1 MTYVDLDYNLT
12 DAQKAARDM
21 ARRFAME
28 ELRPKGIAL
37 DKLADPADVADKGS
51 ELWDVIRTYR
61 ELGLHKR
68 DMPEDLGG
76 LGNTTDPLSSYLINE
91 QLGYGDGGLA
101 ISLSVAGAPFRYAA
115 LSEDP
120 EIRGW
125 AEDYINDT
133 SGEII
138 GCWPVIEPDHG
149 TDWVLGAEEHMGD
162 KKFAPQMR
170 AVKDGDGYIIN
181 GQKAAWVSN
190 GTIATHAAM
199 HLSLDPEQGMH
210 GTGICILPL
219 DLPGISQGKPLNK
232 HGQRAL
238 NQGELFFEDVFIP
251 AKYMIMNLEMVH
263 AMRAVSTGADSGAIA
278 GPNTGMATTFA
289 GVAWS
294 ALDEG
299 IKYASERIQGGV
311 PIREHQN
318 IKLKLMRSFQ
328 AVEAARSLARR
339 NYMYNAN
346 VQPGSSP
353 HAVAAKALST
363 ETAFNVA
370 SEMLQVHGGNGLTK
384 EYCIEKILRDARASM
399 IEDGTNEGLML
410 SVAQYL

>member
-1 MTYVDLDYNLT
+1 MSYVDLDYDLT
-12 DAQKAARDM
+12 EDQRAARDM
-21 ARRFAME
+21 ARRFALE

-37 DKLADPADVADKGS
+37 DKLADPADVADKSS
-51 ELWDVIRTYR
+51 ELWDVFRTYR

-68 DMPEDLGG
+68 GLPEELGG
-76 LGNTTDPLSSYLINE
+76 LGTTVDPLSSYLINE

-101 ISLSVAGAPFRYAA
+101 ISLGAAGAPFAYAA
-115 LSEDP
+115 MLEDP
-120 EIRGW
+120 EMKGW
-125 AEDYINDT
+125 AADYINDT
-133 SGEII
+133 SGEIV

-149 TDWVLGAEEHMGD
+149 TDWVLGGEEQMGE
-162 KKFAPQMR
+162 KKFAPQVR
-170 AVKDGDGYIIN
+170 AVKQGDGYVLN

-190 GTIATHAAM
+190 GAIATHAAM
-199 HLSLDPEQGMH
+199 HLSLDPELGMH

-219 DLPGISQGKPLNK
+219 NLPGISQGKSLNK

-238 NQGELFFEDVFIP
+238 NQGEIFFEDAFVP
-251 AKYMIMNLEMVH
+251 AKYMIVDLEMVK
-263 AMRAVSTGADSGAIA
+263 AMQAMSTGGDTGAIA

-318 IKLKLMRSFQ
+318 IKLKLMRCFQ
-328 AVEAARSLARR
+328 AVEAARSFARR
-339 NYMYNAN
+339 NYMYNATI
-346 VQPGSSP
+346 QPASSP

-363 ETAFNVA
+363 ETAFMVA
-370 SEMLQVHGGNGLTK
+370 SEMLQVHGANGLTK

>member
-1 MTYVDLDYNLT
+1 MSYVDLDYNLT
-12 DAQKAARDM
+12 DEQKAARDM

-28 ELRPKGIAL
+28 EVRPKGIAL
-37 DKLADPADVADKGS
+37 DKLADPADVADKKS
-51 ELWDVIRTYR
+51 VLWDVFRTYR

-68 DMPEDLGG
+68 GMPEDIGG
-76 LGNTTDPLSSYLINE
+76 LGGSIDPLSSYLINE

-101 ISLSVAGAPFRYAA
+101 ISMSAGSAPFAYAA
-115 LSEDP
+115 MLEDP
-120 EIRGW
+120 EMRGW

-149 TDWVLGAEEHMGD
+149 TDWVLGGEEKMGD
-162 KKFAPQMR
+162 KQFAPQVR

-199 HLSLDPEQGMH
+199 HLSLDPELGMH

-238 NQGELFFEDVFIP
+238 NQGELFFEDVFVP
-251 AKYMIMNLEMVH
+251 AKYMIMNLEMVN
-263 AMRAVSTGADSGAIA
+263 AMRAVNTGADSGAIA

-318 IKLKLMRSFQ
+318 IKLKLMRCFQ
-328 AVEAARSLARR
+328 GVEAARSLARR
-339 NYMYNAN
+339 NFMYNATI
-346 VQPGSSP
+346 QPGSSP

>member
-1 MTYVDLDYNLT
+1 MSYVDLDYDLT
-12 DAQKAARDM
+12 EEQKAARDM

-37 DKLADPADVADKGS
+37 DKLADPADVADKSS
-51 ELWDVIRTYR
+51 ELWDVFRTYR

-68 DMPEDLGG
+68 GIPEELGG
-76 LGNTTDPLSSYLINE
+76 LGNTIDPLSSYLINE

-101 ISLSVAGAPFRYAA
+101 ISLGAAGAPFAYAGM
-115 LSEDP
+115 LEDP
-120 EIRGW
+120 EMRGW
-125 AEDYINDT
+125 AEDYANDT
-133 SGEII
+133 SGEIV

-149 TDWVLGAEEHMGD
+149 TDWVLGGEEQMGE
-162 KKFAPQMR
+162 KRFAPQVR
-170 AVKDGDGYIIN
+170 AVKQGDGYVLN

-190 GTIATHAAM
+190 GAIATHAAM
-199 HLSLDPEQGMH
+199 HLSLDPEMGMH

-238 NQGELFFEDVFIP
+238 NQGEIFFEDVFVP
-251 AKYMIMNLEMVH
+251 AKYMIVDLEMVK
-263 AMRAVSTGADSGAIA
+263 AMRAMNTGGDSGAIA

-299 IKYASERIQGGV
+299 IKYSSERIQGGV

-318 IKLKLMRSFQ
+318 IKLKLMRCFQ
-328 AVEAARSLARR
+328 AVEAARSFARR
-339 NYMYNAN
+339 NYMYNATI
-346 VQPGSSP
+346 QPGSSP

-363 ETAFNVA
+363 ETAFMVA
-370 SEMLQVHGGNGLTK
+370 SEMLQVHGANGLTK

>member
-51 ELWDVIRTYR
+51 ELWEVIRTYR

-68 DMPEDLGG
+68 DMPADLGG
-76 LGNTTDPLSSYLINE
+76 LGNTTDPRSSYLINE

-149 TDWVLGAEEHMGD
+149 TAWVLGAEEHMGD
-162 KKFAPQMR
+162 KKFAPQMG

-339 NYMYNAN
+339 NYM
-346 VQPGSSP
+346 
-353 HAVAAKALST
+353 
-363 ETAFNVA
+363 
-370 SEMLQVHGGNGLTK
+370 
-384 EYCIEKILRDARASM
+384 
-399 IEDGTNEGLML
+399 
-410 SVAQYL
+410 